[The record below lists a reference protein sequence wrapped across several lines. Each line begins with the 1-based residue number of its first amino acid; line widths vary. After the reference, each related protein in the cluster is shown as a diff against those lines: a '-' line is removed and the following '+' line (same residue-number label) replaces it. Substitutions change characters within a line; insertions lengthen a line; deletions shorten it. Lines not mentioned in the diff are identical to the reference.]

1 MNSERSETNLS
12 GVPGS
17 RRPLVLAVLFG
28 GRSEEHE
35 ISLRSARTVVRH
47 LDSQRYRVRLV
58 GITREGRWLSQ
69 SGSAELLEGRIP
81 AEIGGAPALPPEVD
95 CVFPVLHG
103 PCGEDGTLQGWLEL
117 LGVPFVGSDCT
128 GAALSM
134 DKSLT
139 KHVLRSH
146 GVPVVPWTDLSRAD
160 WERNSDDWT
169 ARLIRER
176 GLPCFVK
183 PARLGSS
190 VGISRAATEAEL
202 RSSLDEAFRHGEY
215 ALVEMAAASPRELEI
230 AVLDGETP
238 VISLPGEIRVA
249 AEGSGWYDYAN
260 KYENDSAQLCV
271 PAEGLAPRLAEHL
284 RELSLTAFRALRMSG
299 LARVDFLLDGKSGRF
314 YLNEVNAIPGFTS
327 ISMYPRLLEQN
338 GIGLGEL
345 LDRLVQAALT
355 RAAERP
361 QAAPAPERSAPAVAA
376 AGGARVGGFGLV

>member
-1 MNSERSETNLS
+1 MIYVRTDTNLS
-12 GVPGS
+12 DVPGT

-35 ISLRSARTVVRH
+35 ISLRSARTVVQH
-47 LDSQRYRVRLV
+47 LDAQRYRVRLV
-58 GITREGRWLSQ
+58 GITRAGRWLSQ
-69 SGSAELLEGRIP
+69 AGSAELLEGRVP
-81 AEIGGAPALPPEVD
+81 SEIGGPPFLPGEVD
-95 CVFPVLHG
+95 CVLPVLHG

-117 LGVPFVGSDCT
+117 LGMPFVGSDCT

-134 DKSLT
+134 DKSLS

-146 GVPVVPWTDLSRAD
+146 GVPVVPWNDLSRAD

-202 RSSLDEAFRHGEY
+202 RASLDEAFRHGEH
-215 ALVEMAAASPRELEI
+215 ALVESAAASPRELEV
-230 AVLDGETP
+230 AVLDGDPP
-238 VISLPGEIRVA
+238 VISMPGEIRVA
-249 AEGSGWYDYAN
+249 TEGSGWYDYAN
-260 KYENDSAQLCV
+260 KYENDSAQLIV
-271 PAEGLAPRLAEHL
+271 PAEGLAPRLSEHL
-284 RELSLTAFRALRMSG
+284 RELSWTAFRALRMSG

-327 ISMYPRLLEQN
+327 ISMYPRLLAHN
-338 GIGLGEL
+338 GIAIGEV
-345 LDRLVQAALT
+345 LDRLVAAAM
-355 RAAERP
+355 RRSVERP
-361 QAAPAPERSAPAVAA
+361 QAVPEHEGPAPAREAA
-376 AGGARVGGFGLV
+376 AATGT

>member
-1 MNSERSETNLS
+1 MNSGRSDTNLS
-12 GVPGS
+12 GVLGS
-17 RRPLVLAVLFG
+17 SRPLVLAVLFG

-47 LDSQRYRVRLV
+47 LDPQRYRVRLV
-58 GITREGRWLSQ
+58 GITREGRWLSPA
-69 SGSAELLEGRIP
+69 GSAELLDGRVP
-81 AEIGGAPALPPEVD
+81 SELGGLPFLPSEVD

-117 LGVPFVGSDCT
+117 LSLPFVGSDCA

-146 GVPVVPWTDLSRAD
+146 GVPVIPWTDLSRSD

-202 RSSLDEAFRHGEY
+202 RASLDEAFRHGEY
-215 ALVEMAAASPRELEI
+215 ALVETAASAPRELEV

-238 VISLPGEIRVA
+238 VVSLPGEIRVSA
-249 AEGSGWYDYAN
+249 DGSGWYDYAN
-260 KYENDSAQLCV
+260 KYENDSARLLV
-271 PAEGLAPRLAEHL
+271 PAEGLAPRFAEHL
-284 RELSLTAFRALRMSG
+284 REIAWIAFRALRMSG
-299 LARVDFLLDGKSGRF
+299 LARVDFLLDGKTGRF

-327 ISMYPRLLEQN
+327 ISMYPRLMEQN
-338 GIGLGEL
+338 GIGMPEL
-345 LDRLVQAALT
+345 LDRLVLCAMR
-355 RAAERP
+355 RASERP
-361 QAAPAPERSAPAVAA
+361 QSAPEREQFESVAA
-376 AGGARVGGFGLV
+376 VGAARSA